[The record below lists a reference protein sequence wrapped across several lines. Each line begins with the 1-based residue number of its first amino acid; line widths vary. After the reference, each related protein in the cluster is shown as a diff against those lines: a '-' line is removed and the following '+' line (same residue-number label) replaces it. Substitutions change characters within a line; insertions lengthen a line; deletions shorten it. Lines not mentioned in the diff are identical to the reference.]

1 MVISPCAFPPTP
13 AHGNYHYAQPSSYI
27 APGYPLIS
35 GAIAALTR
43 LGSDIAFPSTAA
55 LGSHCSTA
63 MPAMFEWSLKTRAQ
77 STTDDIG
84 YVGWI
89 ALMAGA
95 IMFLRAV
102 GRGRCGWEPLTV
114 VLLACLPP
122 VWTAIQTIFHPED
135 LLAMGFVLGAV
146 ACVLRRWWAWA
157 GVLIAL
163 AVLSQQF
170 ALLVAAP
177 LFVIAPSNRRLRYSA
192 AGIATA
198 AFVVI
203 PLLTLGSGRSLRAIT
218 LGSGD
223 SSGSGG
229 TLVRE
234 LHLQGWL
241 ETGASRVLPI
251 LLSMVLAWWL
261 MRRLGSV
268 TVGSPLPLITLV
280 ALSLSLR
287 LVFEEN
293 LRNTYYF
300 MALAVA
306 LVLLDVVRGHIRGAV
321 LAWIALVTVAH
332 DIWPVDMFSSVPW
345 GLGATEHLPQVLMVI
360 GIVVILV
367 DVARD
372 RVRWYLV
379 VWLAFLIVAFATWP
393 FTQEAIRIP
402 LPIWFWQLILVSTGI
417 WLAAGPLVQ
426 FMRDRNELRPHSTPP
441 TGVFRSRVA
450 QRR

>member
-1 MVISPCAFPPTP
+1 
-13 AHGNYHYAQPSSYI
+13 
-27 APGYPLIS
+27 
-35 GAIAALTR
+35 
-43 LGSDIAFPSTAA
+43 
-55 LGSHCSTA
+55 
-63 MPAMFEWSLKTRAQ
+63 MFEWSLRTRAQ
-77 STTDDIG
+77 STTIDIG
-84 YVGWI
+84 YAGWI
-89 ALMAGA
+89 VLMAGA

-135 LLAMGFVLGAV
+135 LVAMGFVLGAV

-177 LFVIAPSNRRLRYSA
+177 LFVIAPSDRRLRYSA
-192 AGIATA
+192 AGILTA
-198 AFVVI
+198 SFVVV
-203 PLLTLGSGRSLRAIT
+203 PLLTLGSGRALRAIT

-234 LHLQGWL
+234 LHIQGWL
-241 ETGASRVLPI
+241 ETGVSRVLPI
-251 LLSMVLAWWL
+251 LLSMALAGWL
-261 MRRLGSV
+261 IRRLGSK
-268 TVGSPLPLITLV
+268 TVSSPLPLIALV

-345 GLGATEHLPQVLMVI
+345 GLGATDHLPQVLMVI
-360 GIVVILV
+360 GIVVVLA
-367 DVARD
+367 DVARG

-379 VWLAFLIVAFATWP
+379 AWTVLLIAAFATWP
-393 FTQEAIRIP
+393 FAHEAVRTP
-402 LPIWFWQLILVSTGI
+402 LPIWLWQLILVSTGI
-417 WLAAGPLVQ
+417 WLAAGPLVR
-426 FMRDRNELRPHSTPP
+426 FIRDRDELRARDTTPLTVGLDSTRVP
-441 TGVFRSRVA
+441 TTFTSSG
-450 QRR
+450 